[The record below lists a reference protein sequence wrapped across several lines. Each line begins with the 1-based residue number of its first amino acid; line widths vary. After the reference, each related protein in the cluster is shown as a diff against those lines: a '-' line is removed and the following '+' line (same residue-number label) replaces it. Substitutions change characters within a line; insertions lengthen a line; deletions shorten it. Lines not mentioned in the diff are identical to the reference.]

1 MGGQTTAQVKERDRS
16 LTLSHQ
22 ESDAPLLPMAQ
33 IERLKEI
40 LPKKVDWVF
49 DQAAGEG
56 RFRRSETKRVNTLV
70 GIERIGSMFSGLI
83 IGCFALTLSAYL
95 AMHGH
100 DWVAGVIG
108 GTTVLG
114 LVSAFVIGQRRSP
127 PEGKTPPSNK
137 RNSSR
142 VGCAG
147 VRRPQGCPHPHF
159 RKPLHR
165 SL

>member
-83 IGCFALTLSAYL
+83 MGCFALTLSAYL

-100 DWVAGVIG
+100 DWVAG
-108 GTTVLG
+108 
-114 LVSAFVIGQRRSP
+114 
-127 PEGKTPPSNK
+127 
-137 RNSSR
+137 
-142 VGCAG
+142 
-147 VRRPQGCPHPHF
+147 
-159 RKPLHR
+159 
-165 SL
+165 